1 MSADAGSDSDNESAS
16 SSSIHLPFNISREN
30 VEKRSNEICR
40 SLIKLFENVD
50 QKLCRFEND
59 LKTDASNQVRNFLK
73 SLMLSYTT
81 NKIPFGEREIGCC
94 QAAE

>member
-1 MSADAGSDSDNESAS
+1 MKCLRDRDSQNGLASANAGSESDNESAS
-16 SSSIHLPFNISREN
+16 SSSVHLPFNISREN

-59 LKTDASNQVRNFLK
+59 LKIDVTA
-73 SLMLSYTT
+73 
-81 NKIPFGEREIGCC
+81 
-94 QAAE
+94 QARLIH